1 MQVYEPYMYIYI
13 HAMQNNIIIKYCAID
28 LTRYRC
34 LCIVTHIHIHSH
46 THSDT
51 SCLLVSR
58 YFFSCSLKLI
68 GHALSYYIRPLNS
81 RLASYSYQLGCSYH
95 VV

>member
-46 THSDT
+46 THVTHHAYLLVDT
-51 SCLLVSR
+51 SIV
-58 YFFSCSLKLI
+58 
-68 GHALSYYIRPLNS
+68 AP
-81 RLASYSYQLGCSYH
+81 
-95 VV
+95 